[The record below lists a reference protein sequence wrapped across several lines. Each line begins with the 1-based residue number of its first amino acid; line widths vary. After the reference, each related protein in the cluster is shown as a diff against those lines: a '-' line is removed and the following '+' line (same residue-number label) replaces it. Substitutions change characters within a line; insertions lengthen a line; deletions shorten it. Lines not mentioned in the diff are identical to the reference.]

1 MNKADYSEVPLGL
14 DPCMES
20 KKQLEMVIEG
30 TGVGIWDW
38 HIPTGAVSF
47 NERWAEII
55 GYTLEELK
63 PVSIETWLRFAHP
76 DDLQESGRLLD
87 AHWRGET
94 ERYVCESRM
103 LHKQGHWI
111 WVLDSGKVVEWASD
125 GKPLRMVG
133 THLDITRQKEA
144 ELQLGQTANLLN
156 NVLNAA
162 TEMSIIATDP
172 QGMITI
178 FNPGSERL
186 LGYTAAEM
194 VGKQSPAILHVSS
207 EVAARGQ
214 ALTAE
219 LGYPVEGFRVFVEMP
234 EKQGSERRDW
244 TYVRKDGSCFPVSLV
259 VTTMRGPQGDVIGYL
274 GMAEDITER
283 RRAEDALRQSEARLR
298 GLFQL
303 SPVGIALNDMET
315 GTFLAANDALVA
327 PTGYTTEEFLRL
339 SYWDLTPRD
348 YEAQEAMQL
357 QHLHASGRY
366 GPYEKEYF
374 RKDGSRYPVLL
385 RGIVVHDTD
394 GKSYIWSIIEDMT
407 ERKRIDRMKNE
418 FISIVSHEL
427 RTPLTAIS
435 GALGLAIGGALG
447 ALPEELEKIIRI
459 ADSNSRRLTFLIND
473 LLDME
478 KLVTGNMHFD
488 MHVQPLKPLLEQAIE
503 TNRVYGSARLVSL
516 EAAGAQADALVRVD
530 AGRLQQVLSNL
541 LSNAIKFSPDG
552 GVVTLSSCVEGGY
565 VKVRVQDQGPG
576 IPQQFRSRIFKK
588 FSQADSSDSRQKG
601 GTGLGLAIS
610 KELIERMNGKI
621 GFDSKEG
628 EGACFHFELPV
639 LRRQKA

>member
-1 MNKADYSEVPLGL
+1 MNKADYPEVPLGL

-219 LGYPVEGFRVFVEMP
+219 LGYPVEGFRVFVEIP

-283 RRAEDALRQSEARLR
+283 CRAEDALRQSEARLR

-348 YEAQEAMQL
+348 YEAQEAIQL
-357 QHLHASGRY
+357 QHLQASGSY

-385 RGIVVHDTD
+385 RGIAVQDTD
-394 GKSYIWSIIEDMT
+394 GKSYIWSIVEDMT

-435 GALGLAIGGALG
+435 GALGLAIGGAFG
-447 ALPEELEKIIRI
+447 ALPEELEKVIRI

-503 TNRVYGSARLVSL
+503 ANRAYGSARQVSL
-516 EAAGAQADALVRVD
+516 EAAGALADALVRVD